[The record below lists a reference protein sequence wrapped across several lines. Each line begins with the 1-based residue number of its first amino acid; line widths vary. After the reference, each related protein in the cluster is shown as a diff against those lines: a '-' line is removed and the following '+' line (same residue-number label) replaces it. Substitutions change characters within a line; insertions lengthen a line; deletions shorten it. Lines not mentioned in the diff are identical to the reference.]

1 MGDDNIEAEL
11 ASTRRCRLLTSS
23 PHLLH
28 HIIIII
34 MSFDVISSISY
45 ADAIAS
51 IMHNKHK
58 EPNYSC
64 NDVDFI
70 YFLNTFMSGGRSLPT
85 LNDHGDNQH
94 VHALT
99 PLPLVASPSCS
110 AEDTNTNSLS
120 HAHDKKPTTHQI
132 ALPLRSKITT
142 ATKTKKR
149 KQQEVLDDVGVLDDN
164 ISLTMRR
171 VSPQEGLWSPIV
183 SPSTRNGD
191 DNDDETAP
199 TPKKEN
205 RAVVATLTFDDN
217 IGIGSDEYIIFD
229 EDEEV
234 TAQEKLC
241 STNTTTTNT
250 KRDDN
255 WQQKFSELQV
265 RLLCCGVVFVIT
277 LFI

>member
-1 MGDDNIEAEL
+1 
-11 ASTRRCRLLTSS
+11 
-23 PHLLH
+23 
-28 HIIIII
+28 
-34 MSFDVISSISY
+34 MSFDVTSSSISD
-45 ADAIAS
+45 AGAGAIAAEAKPLSS
-51 IMHNKHK
+51 IMHKHK
-58 EPNYSC
+58 ELNYSC
-64 NDVDFI
+64 NDADFI
-70 YFLNTFMSGGRSLPT
+70 YFLNTFMSGGRS

-110 AEDTNTNSLS
+110 AEDTDTPS
-120 HAHDKKPTTHQI
+120 HGKKPTAHQI

-142 ATKTKKR
+142 ATTTKKR

-171 VSPQEGLWSPIV
+171 VSPHEGLWSPIV

-199 TPKKEN
+199 SPKKEN
-205 RAVVATLTFDDN
+205 QAVVATLTFDDK
-217 IGIGSDEYIIFD
+217 IGIGSDKYIIFD

-234 TAQEKLC
+234 TVQEKLC
-241 STNTTTTNT
+241 STNTTATMNTNT

-265 RLLCCGVVFVIT
+265 RLLCCGVVFVIAFYIVST
-277 LFI
+277 MF